1 MSWAYCAPKS
11 TTRTVSG
18 AWAAGVAEDTRCL
31 PAVGR
36 ELVPPDSTGGSRPGR
51 PPPSAPVGSRQ
62 LPSAPV
68 SSRLTIRSGLDARPG
83 RGILEIGRASCR
95 DGGVIVAAVVV

>member
-1 MSWAYCAPKS
+1 KS

-83 RGILEIGRASCR
+83 RGILAPMLTHPAFLFTYGNRPTGCHGRA
-95 DGGVIVAAVVV
+95 A